1 MNAMSM
7 MTTAASKTYRQHGL
21 RATMVVGLLIGTVFA
36 TGLLLLHVQLRF
48 ATDDLKRETRNL
60 QKERNRLEN
69 EYSQLESRLEALK
82 TGDRILDHAREMGMV
97 NYDSAQAGTLK
108 VSKARAQDWAGCEP
122 AWSAGSPASER
133 IEFASQNETQRAE
146 KVELFLN
153 ALRLKSDKDDIKAQ
167 DGASG

>member
-7 MTTAASKTYRQHGL
+7 MTTAASKTYRRHGL

-60 QKERNRLEN
+60 QKERSRLDN
-69 EYSQLESRLEALK
+69 EYNQLESRLETLK
-82 TGDRILDHAREMGMV
+82 TGDRILNHARELGMI
-97 NYDSAQAGTLK
+97 NYDSTQAETLK
-108 VSKARAQDWAGCEP
+108 VSMARARDWLECEP
-122 AWSAGSPASER
+122 AWTAGSPTAER
-133 IEFASQNETQRAE
+133 LEFASQSETQRAE

-153 ALRLKSDKDDIKAQ
+153 ALRLKTDKDEIRAQ